1 MRATQM
7 PRTRGAVARRSGL
20 RGFWTSPL
28 LVAALATGVVSAV
41 VLARAAVTVHDA
53 SALRRQIHELAARVA
68 AEESALAFVQ
78 SDGSVDRRAV
88 DAGNGLYVE
97 TAVRP
102 IAETSQLRLTAAVAE
117 QQFEFVFQRLD
128 GGTPLPF
135 GHALTLGPD
144 AAVPP
149 EWVEDDSVRRLP
161 MPAIADVEVSPPEVV
176 AAVAGEDAGLALLR
190 FSAGTDRADYV
201 LGAGR
206 GEKAPQAPESGVV
219 RVPGNLW
226 VDSVGAPLELH
237 LHRDLTILVD
247 GNVYL
252 GRSVRVRGQGR
263 LLVATTSA
271 DSAFADLDGNGRWSH
286 GEPRASNDAMGPV
299 EGCGNVYLGLPRES
313 ADLLDFDLGLV
324 CVGNLHVAA
333 RRAVV
338 HGPVML
344 GGNGVRLGTAG
355 SGQLV
360 CTGLR
365 LPSLRRTALPGFA
378 VVGRPRPSAL
388 VPVSRDLPLYSAAPG
403 R

>member
-1 MRATQM
+1 MSAPRSKVQRA
-7 PRTRGAVARRSGL
+7 PLVRASGL

-28 LVAALATGVVSAV
+28 VIAALATGAV
-41 VLARAAVTVHDA
+41 AAFVLARATVTVHEA

-68 AEESALAFVQ
+68 AEESALAYVQ
-78 SDGSVDRRAV
+78 SDGAVDRRAV

-97 TAVRP
+97 TTVRP
-102 IAETSQLRLTAAVAE
+102 HDQGSQLRLTAAIAE
-117 QQFEFVFQRLD
+117 QQFEFVFQRLG
-128 GGTPLPF
+128 GGTPLSF
-135 GHALTLGPD
+135 GHPLTLGPD
-144 AAVPP
+144 AVVPP
-149 EWVEDDSVRRLP
+149 EWIAGDAVRRES
-161 MPAIADVEVSPPEVV
+161 MPEVAEVPVSPPEVV

-190 FSAGTDRADYV
+190 FSAGTDRADFV

-206 GEKAPQAPESGVV
+206 AGDVPQAPQSGVV

-226 VDSVGAPLELH
+226 VDAVGAPLELH

-263 LLVATTSA
+263 LLLATTS
-271 DSAFADLDGNGRWSH
+271 SSSSFADLDGNGRWSN
-286 GEPRASNDAMGPV
+286 GEPRASTDAKGPV

-313 ADLLDFDLGLV
+313 GEVVDFDLGLV
-324 CVGNLHVAA
+324 CAGNLHVAS

-338 HGPVML
+338 HGPVVL
-344 GGNGVRLGTAG
+344 GGEGVRLGAAG

-365 LPSLRRTALPGFA
+365 LPSLRRSALPGFVA
-378 VVGRPRPSAL
+378 VGRPRPSAL
-388 VPVSRDLPLYSAAPG
+388 VPVRVDLPLYSAAPG